1 MFKPTLAITL
11 AALLAS
17 CSAQDDSKPTLG
29 PTPQPGTGT
38 EPQPGLE
45 TPSPTVVATIA
56 SVQLQEDC
64 PDAVAPST
72 PSAMSAPAD
81 RAAGPA
87 PCTQSRIQI
96 SFEADA
102 VGQAGVSLAAVRLL
116 SVDGKLLSN
125 IPSRAPSLWSDN
137 GYTPWDQIVPQ
148 GAAIQASYK
157 IAPPDWSVVE
167 ATLGTGSFGTSFI
180 IEAEISVAGKTLTVR
195 SNPFTRQQ
203 PEAVPT

>member
-17 CSAQDDSKPTLG
+17 CSAQDDGKPTLV
-29 PTPQPGTGT
+29 PTPQT
-38 EPQPGLE
+38 ETE
-45 TPSPTVVATIA
+45 TKKPSPTIVATIA

-64 PDAVAPST
+64 PDAVPST

-96 SFEADA
+96 SLEADA
-102 VGQAGVSLAAVRLL
+102 VGQAQVSLTAVRLL
-116 SVDGKLLSN
+116 SADGTLLSS

-137 GYTPWDQIVPQ
+137 GYTPWDQVVPQ
-148 GAAIQASYK
+148 GTAIQASYK

-180 IEAEISVAGKTLTVR
+180 IEAEISLGGKTLTVR